1 MIDKGNIPKHIAII
15 MDGNGRWAKARGLP
29 RTAGHRVGIDR
40 VKEIVDAAAKLGIK
54 AVTFFAFSTENWT
67 RPKQEVVMLM
77 RSLDNFLTR
86 NIKKMDNDNIKFRV
100 IGGGNPLPKYLQDKI
115 KEAEEKTKNNT
126 GLTVILALNYGGR
139 QDIVKAA
146 RAFAEDALKGKVQPQ
161 ELDIEVFSS
170 YLSTNGLPDPD
181 LLIRTSGEIRVSN
194 FLLWQLAYA
203 EFYFPNKHWPDFR
216 KKDLEEAI
224 EAYQARE
231 RRFGGLD
238 AVKKNS

>member
-40 VKEIVDAAAKLGIK
+40 VKEIVDAAAKLGIN